1 MKRILSAAVIPFLAT
16 LGACSG
22 GSTGSP
28 APVKT
33 AVTVDSGA
41 ASHGDGGGVVA
52 MPVSDAAAANNDG
65 GSDTTT
71 TTTDDGSTATEYDAT
86 LSGAQ
91 VVPPVTTQA
100 ASTAQFFLQD
110 DGVTLTYQIDLS
122 MVEGATAV
130 NVHVGS
136 PGDVAPVAHALTPVG
151 AMMTGKITL
160 TADEATALTT
170 NRLYVDVQT
179 MAHSG
184 GEIRGQITLPMATVL
199 VAMPT
204 GAQEVPP
211 IVSAYAA
218 GTHASFIVS
227 PDQTTVTYHVVTSAT
242 PTNILIEQGI
252 AGLNGATLVGLNLSG
267 SSAHGT
273 YDGNLQVND
282 ATPYLNG
289 EIYVNIETA
298 GHQTGELRGQVMNPG
313 ETLFSATLS
322 GASEVPPNA
331 SQATG
336 AVEVFLDP
344 AQANIRY
351 EAVISGTVPQAIS
364 LFTGAATTTAG
375 TPWYQLTLG
384 ASGAVGTQSLAM
396 GDAAQFLAG
405 NVFVDVFTPSF
416 AANGELRGQ
425 LVKQ

>member
-1 MKRILSAAVIPFLAT
+1 MV
-16 LGACSG
+16 GM
-22 GSTGSP
+22 
-28 APVKT
+28 
-33 AVTVDSGA
+33 
-41 ASHGDGGGVVA
+41 
-52 MPVSDAAAANNDG
+52 MPTSDAAGDDG
-65 GSDTTT
+65 GTDNTVNTTA
-71 TTTDDGSTATEYDAT
+71 DDGNAATEYDAT

-91 VVPPVTTQA
+91 VVPQVTTQA
-100 ASTAQFFLQD
+100 ASTAKFFLQE

-122 MVEGATAV
+122 MVSGATAV

-136 PGDVAPVAHALTPVG
+136 PGDVAPVAHSLTPVS

-160 TADEATALTT
+160 TADEAAALTS
-170 NRLYVDVQT
+170 NQLYVDVQT

-199 VAMPT
+199 IAMPT

-211 IVSAYAA
+211 VTSAYAA
-218 GTHASFIVS
+218 GTHASFILS
-227 PDQTTVTYHVVTSAT
+227 PDQTTVSYHVVTAAT

-252 AGLNGATLVGLNLSG
+252 AGLNGATLVGLNLS
-267 SSAHGT
+267 SPSARGT

-282 ATPYLNG
+282 ASPYLNG

-298 GHQTGELRGQVMNPG
+298 AHQTGELRGQIMNPG

-344 AQANIRY
+344 AQANVRY
-351 EAVISGTVPQAIS
+351 EAVVSGTVPQAIS
-364 LFTGAATTTAG
+364 LFTGSATSAAGA
-375 TPWYQLTLG
+375 PWYQLTLG

-425 LVKQ
+425 LVRQ